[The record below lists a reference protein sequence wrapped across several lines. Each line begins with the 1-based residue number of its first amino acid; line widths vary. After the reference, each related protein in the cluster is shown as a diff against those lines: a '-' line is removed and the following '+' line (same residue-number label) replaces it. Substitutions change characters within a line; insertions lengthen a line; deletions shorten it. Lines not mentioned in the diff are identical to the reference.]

1 MSCDVNLHQSIR
13 CDVKSNQF
21 SQVIPSNTG
30 RMSQLLDI
38 LRYRSLW
45 YYRGF
50 VDCVIN
56 TDNLQVLDR
65 LPKYG
70 RLIHACM
77 HTCIHAYTHTYIH
90 TYIHTYMHA
99 CMPTCMPT
107 YMHACI
113 HSYTHACIHTCM
125 YAYIHTYTHTRRQ
138 TDRQTD
144 ISK

>member
-21 SQVIPSNTG
+21 SQGMATNTG
-30 RMSQLLDI
+30 RMRELLDI
-38 LRYRSLW
+38 LRYRSAW
-45 YYRGF
+45 HYRGF

-56 TDNLQVLDR
+56 ADNLHVLDI

-70 RLIHACM
+70 RLYMHACIHAYM
-77 HTCIHAYTHTYIH
+77 HTCIHIH
-90 TYIHTYMHA
+90 TYIHTCMHA
-99 CMPTCMPT
+99 CMPT
-107 YMHACI
+107 YMQTCI

-125 YAYIHTYTHTRRQ
+125 YTYIHTYTHTRRQ